1 MYDMLKEYETVS
13 IADLNSLVGR
23 SSSYTDQK
31 WGWTSLHGCRIFMD
45 RGNGY
50 VLELP
55 KVTPID

>member
-13 IADLNSLVGR
+13 VSDLNSLVGR
-23 SSSYTDQK
+23 SSTYMDQK
-31 WGWTSLHGCRIFMD
+31 WGWTNLHGCRIFRD
-45 RGNGY
+45 RSHGY